1 MKKRTLVIIGLM
13 LAFFAASVFFL
24 RLYEV
29 ELIQAVVVNA
39 MLQKAPPSEEGRI
52 RRAFAASRAQA
63 RREGQKEQYLSKLL
77 QISQRLERTQ
87 SVNQQLIE
95 EILAFLQE

>member
-29 ELIQAVVVNA
+29 DLVQALVVNA
-39 MLQKAPPSEEGRI
+39 MVQKAPPSEEERI
-52 RRAFAASRAQA
+52 RRAFAAARAHA

-87 SVNQQLIE
+87 SIDGKLVE